1 MAKTFTAPFAQTQ
14 KTLTAVLTAASVITT
29 DAATNTV
36 ICATAGADG
45 ALVTKVSLMP
55 RATITATAAYL
66 FVSKDN
72 GTTLRL
78 IDSVLIPA
86 YTMAATTATPVTLF
100 NISQDSPL
108 RLEAGDK
115 LYTSIGVALASGV
128 VAKCEWTDY

>member
-29 DAATNTV
+29 DAATNTQL
-36 ICATAGADG
+36 IATAGAEG

-86 YTMAATTATPVTLF
+86 YTMAATTAMPVTLF
-100 NISQDSPL
+100 SMSQDAPL
-108 RLEAGDK
+108 RLEANDK
-115 LYTSIGVALASGV
+115 LYVSIGVALAGGV

>member
-14 KTLTAVLTAASVITT
+14 KTLTAVLTAASVVTT

-36 ICATAGADG
+36 LCATAGADG

-66 FVSKDN
+66 FVSKYN

-100 NISQDSPL
+100 SMSQDAPL
-108 RLEAGDK
+108 RLEANDN
-115 LYTSIGVALASGV
+115 LYVSIGVALAGGV
-128 VAKCEWTDY
+128 VAKCEWMDY